1 MSNEPVMKPKNV
13 SLGKRI
19 IFALD
24 VETPKEARAW
34 VKNLESRVKF
44 FKVGLQLFLAGG
56 FDIVEWILKRG
67 SEVMLDLKFFDVPQ
81 TVASAV
87 KQVGGRG
94 VSFTT
99 VHGNDA
105 ILRAAAEAKQGVKI
119 LAVTVLT
126 SLDQGDLNDLGF
138 QCSPEELVL
147 SRARRALQVGCDGVV
162 SSGLEAAKLRKE
174 LGENFLVVVPGVR
187 PVENRVDD
195 QKRIVSVR
203 EAFLNGAD
211 YVVIGRPI
219 QKAADPLKAVETMQ
233 EQIQDVLNDL
243 ETKKSSYR
251 RTEPSKV

>member
-1 MSNEPVMKPKNV
+1 MSHEPGMKPKNI
-13 SLGKRI
+13 SLDKRI

-24 VETPKEARAW
+24 LETPEEARAW
-34 VKNLESRVKF
+34 VEKLESRVKF

-56 FDIVEWILKRG
+56 FDIVEWILNRG

-87 KQVGGRG
+87 KQLAGRG

-126 SLDQGDLNDLGF
+126 SLDQGDLIDLGF

-162 SSGLEAAKLRKE
+162 SSGLEAPKLRKE
-174 LGENFLVVVPGVR
+174 LGGNFLVVVPGVR
-187 PVENRVDD
+187 PVENRADD
-195 QKRIVSVR
+195 QKRVVTVR
-203 EAFLNGAD
+203 DAFLNGAD
-211 YVVIGRPI
+211 YVVIGRPLK
-219 QKAADPLKAVETMQ
+219 QAADPLALAVEMQ
-233 EQIQDVLNDL
+233 QQIRDALHDM
-243 ETKKSSYR
+243 ETR
-251 RTEPSKV
+251 

>member
-1 MSNEPVMKPKNV
+1 MRPEPVMKSKNI
-13 SLGKRI
+13 SLDKRI

-24 VETPKEARAW
+24 VETPEEARAW
-34 VKNLESRVKF
+34 VEKLEPRVKF

-87 KQVGGRG
+87 KQLAGRG

-99 VHGNDA
+99 VHGHDA
-105 ILRAAAEAKQGVKI
+105 ILRAAAEAQQGVKI

-126 SLDQGDLNDLGF
+126 SLDQGDLIDLGF
-138 QCSPEELVL
+138 QCSPKELVL

-162 SSGLEAAKLRKE
+162 SSGLEAAKLRQE
-174 LGENFLVVVPGVR
+174 LGDNFLVVVPGVR

-203 EAFLNGAD
+203 DAFLNGAD
-211 YVVIGRPI
+211 YVVVGRPI

-243 ETKKSSYR
+243 ETR
-251 RTEPSKV
+251 

>member
-1 MSNEPVMKPKNV
+1 MKQI
-13 SLGKRI
+13 SLTKRI

-24 VETPKEARAW
+24 LETPEEARAW
-34 VKNLESRVKF
+34 VEKLEPRVKF

-87 KQVGGRG
+87 KQLAGRG

-147 SRARRALQVGCDGVV
+147 SRARRALQLGCDGVV
-162 SSGLEAAKLRKE
+162 SSGLEAPKLRHE

-187 PVENRVDD
+187 PVENRTDD
-195 QKRIVSVR
+195 QKRIVTVR
-203 EAFLNGAD
+203 DAFLNGAD
-211 YVVIGRPI
+211 YVVIGRPLK
-219 QKAADPLKAVETMQ
+219 QAADPLALAAEMQ
-233 EQIQDVLNDL
+233 QQIQDALNDQ
-243 ETKKSSYR
+243 ESR
-251 RTEPSKV
+251 

>member
-1 MSNEPVMKPKNV
+1 MSNEPVMKPKTI
-13 SLGKRI
+13 SLNKRI

-24 VETPKEARAW
+24 LETPEQARAW
-34 VKNLESRVKF
+34 VEKLESRVKF

-87 KQVGGRG
+87 KQLAGRG

-138 QCSPEELVL
+138 QCSPEDLVL

-162 SSGLEAAKLRKE
+162 SSGLEAPKLRKE
-174 LGENFLVVVPGVR
+174 LGGNFLVVVPGVR
-187 PVENRVDD
+187 PVENRIDD
-195 QKRIVSVR
+195 QKRIVTVR
-203 EAFLNGAD
+203 DAFLNGAD
-211 YVVIGRPI
+211 YVVIGRPLK
-219 QKAADPLKAVETMQ
+219 QAADPPALAAEMQ
-233 EQIQDVLNDL
+233 QQIQDALDDL
-243 ETKKSSYR
+243 ETR
-251 RTEPSKV
+251 

>member
-1 MSNEPVMKPKNV
+1 MSNEPGMKPKNI
-13 SLGKRI
+13 SLNKRI

-24 VETPKEARAW
+24 LETPEEARAW
-34 VKNLESRVKF
+34 VEKLESRVKF

-162 SSGLEAAKLRKE
+162 SSGLEAPKLRQE

-195 QKRIVSVR
+195 QKRIVTVR
-203 EAFLNGAD
+203 DAFLNGAD

-219 QKAADPLKAVETMQ
+219 QKAADPLKAVEAMQ
-233 EQIQDVLNDL
+233 EQIQDALNGL
-243 ETKKSSYR
+243 ETRKSSYR
-251 RTEPSKV
+251 SPEPSNV

>member
-1 MSNEPVMKPKNV
+1 MRPEPAMKPKNI
-13 SLGKRI
+13 SLDKRI

-24 VETPKEARAW
+24 VETPEEARAR
-34 VKNLESRVKF
+34 VEKLESRVKF
-44 FKVGLQLFLAGG
+44 FKVGLQLFLTGG
-56 FDIVEWILKRG
+56 FNIVEWILKRG

-87 KQVGGRG
+87 KQLAGRG

-138 QCSPEELVL
+138 QCSPEDLVL
-147 SRARRALQVGCDGVV
+147 SRARRALQIGCDGVV
-162 SSGLEAAKLRKE
+162 SSGLEAPKLRQE

-203 EAFLNGAD
+203 DAFLNGAD
-211 YVVIGRPI
+211 YVVVGRPI
-219 QKAADPLKAVETMQ
+219 QKAADPLKAVEAMQ
-233 EQIQDVLNDL
+233 EHIQVALNG
-243 ETKKSSYR
+243 
-251 RTEPSKV
+251 P

>member
-1 MSNEPVMKPKNV
+1 MKPKNI
-13 SLGKRI
+13 LLDKRI

-24 VETPKEARAW
+24 VKTPEEARAW
-34 VKNLESRVKF
+34 VEKLEPRVKF

-56 FDIVEWILKRG
+56 FDIVEWILERG
-67 SEVMLDLKFFDVPQ
+67 SDVMLDLKFFDVPQ

-162 SSGLEAAKLRKE
+162 SSGLESAKLRQE

-203 EAFLNGAD
+203 DAFLNGAD
-211 YVVIGRPI
+211 YVVVGRPI
-219 QKAADPLKAVETMQ
+219 QKAADPLEAVEAMQ
-233 EQIQDVLNDL
+233 EQIQDALDDL
-243 ETKKSSYR
+243 EAKKSSYR
-251 RTEPSKV
+251 RTEPSMV

>member
-1 MSNEPVMKPKNV
+1 MRPEPVMKPKNI
-13 SLGKRI
+13 SLDKRI

-24 VETPKEARAW
+24 VETPEESRAW
-34 VKNLESRVKF
+34 VEKLEPRVKF

-56 FDIVEWILKRG
+56 FDTVEWILKRG

-87 KQVGGRG
+87 KQLAGRG

-138 QCSPEELVL
+138 QCSPEDLVL
-147 SRARRALQVGCDGVV
+147 SRARRALQIGCDGVV
-162 SSGLEAAKLRKE
+162 SSGLEAPKLRQE

-195 QKRIVSVR
+195 QKRIVTVR
-203 EAFLNGAD
+203 DAFLNGAD
-211 YVVIGRPI
+211 YVVIGRPLK
-219 QKAADPLKAVETMQ
+219 QAADPLQTAAEMQ
-233 EQIQDVLNDL
+233 QQIQDALNDL
-243 ETKKSSYR
+243 ETQ
-251 RTEPSKV
+251 

>member
-1 MSNEPVMKPKNV
+1 MKPIP
-13 SLGKRI
+13 LTKRI

-24 VETPKEARAW
+24 VETPEEARAW
-34 VKNLESRVKF
+34 VEKLEDWVKF

-56 FDIVEWILKRG
+56 FDIVDWILRRG

-87 KQVGGRG
+87 KQLAGRG

-138 QCSPEELVL
+138 QCSPEDLVL

-162 SSGLEAAKLRKE
+162 SSGLEAPRLRKE
-174 LGENFLVVVPGVR
+174 LGGNFLVVVPGVR

-195 QKRIVSVR
+195 QKRIVTVR
-203 EAFLNGAD
+203 DAFLNGAD
-211 YVVIGRPI
+211 YVVIGRPLK
-219 QKAADPLKAVETMQ
+219 QAADPLALAAEMQ
-233 EQIQDVLNDL
+233 QQIQEVLEQND
-243 ETKKSSYR
+243 
-251 RTEPSKV
+251 